1 MFQKGRGQTILI
13 EHLFL
18 SQESER
24 SFGCKE
30 KRQTRSQQER
40 IMDFHYFFLAPIIF
54 TVAILG
60 WTERAKYRILQ
71 EEQKTITAPF

>member
-18 SQESER
+18 SQESKR

-30 KRQTRSQQER
+30 NRQTRSQQER

-54 TVAILG
+54 IIDQFFELFRLACV
-60 WTERAKYRILQ
+60 TELYH
-71 EEQKTITAPF
+71 PFC